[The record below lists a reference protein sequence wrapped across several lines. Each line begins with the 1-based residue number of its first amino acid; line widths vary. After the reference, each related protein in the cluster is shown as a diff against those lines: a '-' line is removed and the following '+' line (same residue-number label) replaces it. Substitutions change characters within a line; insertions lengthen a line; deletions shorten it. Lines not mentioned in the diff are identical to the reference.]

1 MRKSHLLA
9 TTAALLA
16 APFLALPAS
25 ASPCVNGTIGSYE
38 ALGATGCTVGGVTFS
53 NFNVNTTVSGTGSV
67 AFASPNSVIVT
78 SGGGEF
84 GLELEYSANTGSTPG
99 STADVAWTYNVS
111 GNLLSDAFAELA
123 GTTSGTGTINVS
135 EVLTNGTTLTL
146 LGAGS
151 TSTTFTPIGSLGVIK
166 DQDNYAGSA
175 GSSDASILVNEFS
188 LTSTPIPATL
198 PLLATGLLGLWG
210 VSRKRRKGSRL
221 GSAQA

>member
-1 MRKSHLLA
+1 M
-9 TTAALLA
+9 
-16 APFLALPAS
+16 ALPAS
-25 ASPCVNGTIGSYE
+25 AASFVNGTIASYE
-38 ALGATGCTVGGVTFS
+38 ALGTTGCSVGGVTFS
-53 NFNVNTTVSGTGSV
+53 SFNVNTTVTGSGSV
-67 AFASPNSVIVT
+67 AFASPYSVVVT

-84 GLELEYSANTGSTPG
+84 GLELEYAANTGSTAG
-99 STADVAWTYNVS
+99 SAADVAWTYNVS
-111 GNLLSDAFAELA
+111 GNLLTDALVSLA

-151 TSTTFTPIGSLGVIK
+151 TTTTFTPIGSLGVIK
-166 DQDNYAGSA
+166 DQEDYSGSA
-175 GSSDASILVNEFS
+175 GSSDSSILVNEFS

-198 PLLATGLLGLWG
+198 PLLATGLAGLWG